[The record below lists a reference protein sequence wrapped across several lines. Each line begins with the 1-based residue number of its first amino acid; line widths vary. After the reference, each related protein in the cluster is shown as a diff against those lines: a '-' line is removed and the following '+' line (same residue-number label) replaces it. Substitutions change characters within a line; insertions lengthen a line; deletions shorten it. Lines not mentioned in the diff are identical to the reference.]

1 MLRDAAEAAPGG
13 AEELR
18 SAAEELRLEAEQF
31 RIAIAEQREV
41 LREMWDTA
49 ARWRTGPETDTLE
62 S

>member
-18 SAAEELRLEAEQF
+18 PEAEQF
-31 RIAIAEQREV
+31 RIAMAEQCMV
-41 LREMWDTA
+41 LREMRDTA